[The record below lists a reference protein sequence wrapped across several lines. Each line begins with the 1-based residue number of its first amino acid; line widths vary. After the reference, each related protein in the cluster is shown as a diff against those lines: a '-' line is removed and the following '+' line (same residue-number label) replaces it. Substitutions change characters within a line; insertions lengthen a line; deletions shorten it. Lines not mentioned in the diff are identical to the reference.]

1 MAPKN
6 TKLSIE
12 DQLRKL
18 YDIQLID
25 SRIYKLEELRGELP
39 MQVRYYEDE
48 KIGLE
53 SRLQKLHDRIQ
64 QLNQEIQFYKEVK
77 AKAQKDIERY
87 TKMQEKA
94 RNDREFKSLQ
104 EEIDYFEGEV
114 ALSDKKI
121 KQALAEIA
129 QTEEKIRETEE
140 ALKAKIQQLE
150 EKKAELDAILK
161 DTERE
166 EEALRKLKEE
176 YMAELPERLVRAY
189 NRLLKKF
196 KNRLAVVSYDESYFV
211 IPPQVQVEIRD
222 RDRIIIDE
230 HTGRIL
236 VDPQL
241 AAEEKERMQEIF
253 AQLGNDLL

>member
-1 MAPKN
+1 MTTKN
-6 TKLSIE
+6 QRLSIE
-12 DQLRKL
+12 EQLRKL

-25 SRIYKLEELRGELP
+25 SRIHKLEELRGELP

-53 SRLQKLHDRIQ
+53 SRLQKLRDRIQ

-121 KQALAEIA
+121 KEALTEIA
-129 QTEEKIRETEE
+129 RLEQKIQETEE
-140 ALKAKIQQLE
+140 ELQAKNQQLE
-150 EKKAELDAILK
+150 EKKAELEEILK

-166 EEALRKLKEE
+166 EKALRELKEK

-189 NRLLKKF
+189 NRLIKKF

-241 AAEEKERMQEIF
+241 AAEEKERMQSVFAEIGTE
-253 AQLGNDLL
+253 QL